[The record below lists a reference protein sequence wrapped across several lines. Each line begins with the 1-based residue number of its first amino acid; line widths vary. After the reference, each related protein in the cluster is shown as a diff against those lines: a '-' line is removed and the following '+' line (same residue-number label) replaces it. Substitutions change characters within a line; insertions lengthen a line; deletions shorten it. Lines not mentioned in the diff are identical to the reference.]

1 MSDNL
6 KESLQKLK
14 DIDGFVAAA
23 IAHGE
28 SGMALGTIGGG
39 SAFNIDVAVAA
50 NSEVIRAKNKAM
62 KALNLDESIEDIL
75 ITLDSQ
81 YHLIRPMADNPIVFI
96 YLALSRSNAN
106 LAMARFKLDQI
117 EKNLTI

>member
-14 DIDGFVAAA
+14 EIDGFIAAA

-28 SGMALGTIGGG
+28 SGMALGTIGGSG
-39 SAFNIDVAVAA
+39 GFNIDVAVAA
-50 NSEVIRAKNKAM
+50 NSEVVRAKNKAM
-62 KALNLDESIEDIL
+62 KALKIDGSIEDIL

-81 YHLIRPMADNPIVFI
+81 YHLIRPTTNNPIVFI
-96 YLALSRSNAN
+96 YLALSRSNSN
-106 LAMARFKLDQI
+106 LAMARFKLGQI
-117 EKNLTI
+117 EKDLKI